1 MGPQKEGGQGPG
13 GRGKGH
19 TEKTSMKGHTEKT
32 RMKDVGPQE
41 TEKCE
46 QI

>member
-19 TEKTSMKGHTEKT
+19 TEKTRRTENK
-32 RMKDVGPQE
+32 PYHF
-41 TEKCE
+41 
-46 QI
+46 IN